1 MTTLAFALMT
11 ARRAW
16 YVPDVTVTGD
26 FSATTVE
33 MLVSESD
40 DSASRVV
47 LYRYP
52 IGGIVQELAFSS
64 LVDHRGNALPAAI
77 NQPVVI
83 PIPRNDVPVAV
94 VGRPSAD
101 ACRLARTSYVAH
113 YGLVDLWIIEAGREG
128 E

>member
-26 FSATTVE
+26 YSAMTVE
-33 MLVSESD
+33 MLVSEAD
-40 DSASRVV
+40 DSEGRVV

-52 IGGIVQELAFSS
+52 VGGMVQEVIFHS
-64 LVDHRGNALPAAI
+64 LVDHRGNTLPATI

-94 VGRPSAD
+94 VGQPSA
-101 ACRLARTSYVAH
+101 ASCRLARTSYVAH
-113 YGLVDLWIIEAGREG
+113 NGLVDLWIVEAGREG